1 MVILEEPYAS
11 PLLVEW
17 LASSQHPVLDND
29 FARSLQAS
37 HPLNL
42 VGAKECARRLSSG
55 ERVYT
60 SSENALSW
68 ICDNVDN
75 ADLVRVIELLKD
87 KAALRKLLSPLN
99 PDLHFKVLPRK
110 ALRDVA
116 VEDLSLPVILKPAV
130 GFCSMGVYAIERSDD
145 WNRALADMEASE
157 SVWNERYPESVV
169 DASDCIIES
178 LIEGVEYAVDMYYD
192 AEGKARVLNV
202 LRHDFAGPE
211 DTGDRMYVTSRDIV
225 LRVAPLIEHWLDD
238 ANDYIGARN
247 FPAHVEVRVKDG
259 AVVPIEFNPLR
270 FAGLGG
276 TDVAYLG
283 WGLRTYAAYLQDE
296 AVDFDS
302 MTASAAG
309 KVYSMSLLNPTPSA
323 DLRRPFDYEAFEAR
337 FSNVL
342 AFHHFDVNA
351 TGSYGFLFLETDASS
366 AAELDFLLHSD
377 LTEFLR

>member
-1 MVILEEPYAS
+1 M
-11 PLLVEW
+11 
-17 LASSQHPVLDND
+17 
-29 FARSLQAS
+29 
-37 HPLNL
+37 
-42 VGAKECARRLSSG
+42 
-55 ERVYT
+55 
-60 SSENALSW
+60 
-68 ICDNVDN
+68 DN
-75 ADLVRVIELLKD
+75 ADLVCVIELLKD
-87 KAALRKLLSPLN
+87 KAALRELLSPLN

-130 GFCSMGVYAIERSDD
+130 GFLLHGRLCHREIRRLEPGACRYGGERIRVE
-145 WNRALADMEASE
+145 RALS
-157 SVWNERYPESVV
+157 ESVV

-225 LRVAPLIEHWLDD
+225 LQVVPLIERWLDD
-238 ANDYIGARN
+238 ANDYIGAQLPR
-247 FPAHVEVRVKDG
+247 PCRGSRQDG
-259 AVVPIEFNPLR
+259 AVAPIEFNPLR

-309 KVYSMSLLNPTPSA
+309 KGYSMSLLNPTPSA

-342 AFHHFDVNA
+342 AFHHFDVNV
-351 TGSYGFLFLETDASS
+351 TGSYGFLFLTPMLRALPSS
-366 AAELDFLLHSD
+366 IFCFTAI
-377 LTEFLR
+377 